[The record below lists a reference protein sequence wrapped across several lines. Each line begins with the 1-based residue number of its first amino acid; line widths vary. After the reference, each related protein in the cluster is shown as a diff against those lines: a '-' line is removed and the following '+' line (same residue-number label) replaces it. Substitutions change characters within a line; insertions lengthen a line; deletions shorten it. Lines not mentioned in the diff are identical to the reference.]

1 MAQMKL
7 LDEKGGGLRRRRRL
21 GIRRGLL
28 RKENR
33 EEGSENRAKGEAL
46 GDKAENFGLRRDF
59 MAWKGFKGFATG
71 NKDFAFYA
79 MLFEL
84 EGNLHSPGN
93 HTHTA

>member
-1 MAQMKL
+1 MVQQKL
-7 LDEKGGGLRRRRRL
+7 LDEQGDGLRRRRRL

-93 HTHTA
+93 QTHTA